1 MRLIAMKFSG
11 FGPYKGEYA
20 IDFTALMRSRM
31 FLIDGETGAGKTT
44 ILDCLTFALY
54 GVISGSETDSLNA
67 AGDGQRVRSK
77 FLMND
82 RAETYVDLIF
92 QVGDGYYEVRRTPA
106 YDQPKTRGEGTT
118 KRNATGKLMR
128 LSQGIADLTR
138 ENRNDPERYF
148 AYAEQPRH
156 AEEVATR
163 AREVSVEVTRLIG
176 LNREQFSRTVMLAQ
190 GRFAMFLAAK
200 PEDRTKLVKDLFG
213 AQIYQNIQDELVTRR
228 KATQNEVD
236 QSSNR
241 LTDTIHTAKTE
252 ASRILEQRGYDV
264 TALELLSNPQWGLDR
279 DDAGKLAFPARGPK
293 EIRKTLRTTVTRVE
307 TEVEKLVRQGNNEY
321 EQARQTLDG
330 TRARFDTAT
339 ALRQAAEQEKNDAD
353 TLTTLHGEDAKNET
367 SRTRLSRALA
377 AQPIIRLEQ
386 AVDALGEKQERLA
399 EQAAELKHR
408 LAQYP
413 AAAELESRREQALRE
428 AAGAETARRDLE
440 QADAHEQLIHAAE
453 QVKREHAQAQNT
465 LEHARSAQQ
474 ESQQKLADLPSRE
487 NVDQQLQ
494 DIAEQLGAAT
504 ALDTELVQARR
515 VLDHAKKAE
524 RIACNIPKLEQRRQE
539 AADALQAAEN
549 TVRIVEANIR
559 QSGAAK
565 YAAQLTDGEPCPVC
579 GSREH
584 PAPAVTPS
592 SQHGIDELDELKQR
606 VEEKR
611 EADTQAQA
619 ALRDAEHDLDTHRE
633 QAEHQSVEQAQEHI
647 DGILARID
655 ALDELRDRQSEL
667 RDTAAAITAADKQTQ
682 QARNEL
688 TAAEANAKAAAATM
702 RDAERQAQP
711 YTMASIE
718 QERADARARLEN
730 AQQQET
736 IAEQL
741 KQRLDAR
748 NTLDKQLT
756 QANAQAQA
764 AADATTAAAGELA
777 QALAAETRFDSIE
790 EARQAA
796 MSETEQNALRQS
808 IRRHENQTSIAQAA
822 LQRSRTALRETLDH
836 IAEHSE
842 TALKDLIG
850 AAAYDTVQET
860 APDAANG
867 ATSRHHGEAADATAN
882 ATDSAAVGATADMT
896 DQSYSDE
903 TGEADETDETG
914 TPIAYM
920 NTGEPTALGT
930 AIEHIDLAALDQHVC
945 EAQERADAAGTRI
958 GTLQAMRQNWTERS
972 TAMLD
977 CADAWADLTARFAPL
992 QRMAALANADRG
1004 TLAAS
1009 NGLTLITYAVT
1020 ERFRDVLD
1028 RANELLN
1035 DIQGGIYELR
1045 LDDTEIRKGAGK
1057 TGLDITIFD
1066 RRTEEERNPGTLS
1079 GGETFFVSL
1088 ALALALAD
1096 IIQAENGGMSMDTLF
1111 VDEGF
1116 GSLSQDYLSDVM
1128 DMLRRISRTRDVG
1141 IISHVDWLKDQ
1152 IAERISVSRVT
1163 PDGESRLEVIA

>member
-20 IDFTALMRSRM
+20 IDFTALTRSRM

-54 GVISGSETDSLNA
+54 GVISGSETDNLNA

-128 LSQGIADLTR
+128 LGQGIAELAK

-163 AREVSVEVTRLIG
+163 AREVGVEVTRLIG

-228 KATQNEVD
+228 KAMQNEVD

-264 TALELLSNPQWGLDR
+264 TALELLSNQQWGLDR
-279 DDAGKLAFPARGPK
+279 DDAGKLAFPARGPD

-307 TEVEKLVRQGNNEY
+307 TEAEKLVRQGNNEY

-330 TRARFDTAT
+330 TRARFDNAT

-353 TLTTLHGEDAKNET
+353 SLTKLHGEDAKNET
-367 SRTRLSRALA
+367 SRIRLSRALA

-386 AVDALGEKQERLA
+386 AVDALSEKQERLA
-399 EQAAELKHR
+399 EQAAELKQR

-440 QADAHEQLIHAAE
+440 QADAHEQLIHVAE
-453 QVKREHAQAQNT
+453 QAKREHAQAQNT

-487 NVDQQLQ
+487 DVDRQLQ
-494 DIAEQLGAAT
+494 NIAEQLGAAT
-504 ALDTELVQARR
+504 AFDTELIQAKR

-524 RIACNIPKLEQRRQE
+524 RIAGNIPKLEQRRQE

-549 TVRIVEANIR
+549 TVRIVEASIR
-559 QSGAAK
+559 QSGAAQ

-592 SQHGIDELDELKQR
+592 SQHGTDELDELKQR

-619 ALRDAEHDLDTHRE
+619 ALREAEHDLDTHRE

-647 DGILARID
+647 DGILRRID
-655 ALDELRDRQSEL
+655 ALDELRDRQAEL
-667 RDTAAAITAADKQTQ
+667 RETAAAITAADKQTQ
-682 QARNEL
+682 QARNDL
-688 TAAEANAKAAAATM
+688 TAAEANAKAAATTM
-702 RDAERQAQP
+702 RDVERQAQP
-711 YTMASIE
+711 HTMASIE
-718 QERADARARLEN
+718 QERADARTRLEN

-741 KQRLDAR
+741 KQRLDTR

-764 AADATTAAAGELA
+764 AADATTTAAGELA
-777 QALAAETRFDSIE
+777 QALAAETRFDSVE

-808 IRRHENQTSIAQAA
+808 IRRHEDETSIAQAA
-822 LQRSRTALRETLDH
+822 LQRSRIVLRETLDH
-836 IAEHSE
+836 IAEHNE

-850 AAAYDTVQET
+850 AAAYDTAQET
-860 APDAANG
+860 ASGAANG
-867 ATSRHHGEAADATAN
+867 TTSLHHGE
-882 ATDSAAVGATADMT
+882 TDSAAVGAAADT
-896 DQSYSDE
+896 TGDAAAATTGQSYD
-903 TGEADETDETG
+903 DETDETG
-914 TPIAYM
+914 TPIAYT

-930 AIEHIDLAALDQHVC
+930 AIERIDLAALNQRVH
-945 EAQERADAAGTRI
+945 EAQEHADAAGTRI
-958 GTLQAMRQNWTERS
+958 GMLQAMRQNWAERS

-977 CADAWADLTARFAPL
+977 RADAWADLTARFAPL
-992 QRMAALANADRG
+992 QHMAALANADRG
-1004 TLAAS
+1004 TFAS
-1009 NGLTLITYAVT
+1009 DNGLTLITYAVT
-1020 ERFRDVLD
+1020 ERFHDVLD

>member
-20 IDFTALMRSRM
+20 IDFTALTRSRM

-54 GVISGSETDSLNA
+54 GVISGSEADNLNA

-128 LSQGIADLTR
+128 LGQGIAELTK

-148 AYAEQPRH
+148 TYAEQPGH

-163 AREVSVEVTRLIG
+163 AREVGVEVTRLIG

-213 AQIYQNIQDELVTRR
+213 AQIYQNIQNELVERR
-228 KATQNEVD
+228 KTMQGEVT
-236 QSSNR
+236 QSSDR
-241 LTDTIHTAKTE
+241 LVDGIHATRNE
-252 ASRILEQRGYDV
+252 ASHILEQRGYDV
-264 TALELLSNPQWGLDR
+264 TSMELLSNPQWGLDR
-279 DDAGKLAFPARGPK
+279 DDAGKLAFPARGPE
-293 EIRKTLRTTVTRVE
+293 EIRDTVRTTVIRVE
-307 TEVEKLVRQGNNEY
+307 IEAGKLVGQGKDEY
-321 EQARQTLDG
+321 DKAR
-330 TRARFDTAT
+330 RALADRRERRDDAT
-339 ALRQAAEQEKNDAD
+339 VLLQAAGGEKTDIEALN
-353 TLTTLHGEDAKNET
+353 TLHGQDEQYET
-367 SRTRLSRALA
+367 SRTRLARSLA
-377 AQPIIRLEQ
+377 AQPIISLDKQ
-386 AVDALGEKQERLA
+386 TDALAEKQERLA

-408 LAQYP
+408 LAQNP
-413 AAAELESRREQALRE
+413 DAAELETLREQALRE
-428 AAGAETARRDLE
+428 AAGAETAQRDLE
-440 QADAHEQLIHAAE
+440 QADEHEQLIQTAE
-453 QVKREHAQAQNT
+453 QAKREHEKAQKA
-465 LEHARSAQQ
+465 LERARQTQQ
-474 ESQQKLADLPSRE
+474 ETQKALDDLPSRDD
-487 NVDQQLQ
+487 VDRQLQ
-494 DIAEQLGAAT
+494 SIAEQLGAAT
-504 ALDTELVQARR
+504 ALDTELAQAKR
-515 VLDHAKKAE
+515 VLGHARKAE
-524 RIACNIPKLEQRRQE
+524 QLANSIPELEQRRQE
-539 AADALQAAEN
+539 AKEALQAAER
-549 TVRIVEANIR
+549 TVRIVEEAIR
-559 QSGAAK
+559 QSGAAQ
-565 YAAQLTDGEPCPVC
+565 YSAQLKDGEPCPVC
-579 GSREH
+579 GSPEH
-584 PAPAVTPS
+584 PSPAVTPS
-592 SQHGIDELDELKQR
+592 NQHGTAELDELNQR
-606 VEEKR
+606 AAEKR
-611 EADTQAQA
+611 EADAQAQA
-619 ALRDAEHDLDTHRE
+619 MLRDAIHDLDTHRE
-633 QAEHQSVEQAQEHI
+633 QAEHQSVEQAQKHI

-655 ALDELRDRQSEL
+655 ALDDLRGRQTKL
-667 RDTAAAITAADKQTQ
+667 RDTAAAITAADKQMQ
-682 QARNEL
+682 QAKNDL
-688 TAAEANAKAAAATM
+688 TAAEANVKAAATTM

-711 YTMASIE
+711 HTTASIE
-718 QERADARARLEN
+718 TERADARARLAN
-730 AQQQET
+730 ARKQGT
-736 IAEQL
+736 LAEQL
-741 KQRLDAR
+741 KQQIDTR
-748 NTLDKQLT
+748 NTLDKQLA
-756 QANAQAQA
+756 QVDAQAKA
-764 AADATTAAAGELA
+764 AADATTAAADELA
-777 QALAAETRFDSIE
+777 HALATEPLFDSVE

-796 MSETEQNALRQS
+796 MTEEEQHTLRQA
-808 IRRHENQTSIAQAA
+808 IRKHEDATNIAQAA
-822 LQRSRTALRETLDH
+822 LRRSRAALRKALDGIACRDDTALT
-836 IAEHSE
+836 
-842 TALKDLIG
+842 DLIG
-850 AAAYDTVQET
+850 ATTYDGLNDIENIDDLDDSDDGGTV
-860 APDAANG
+860 
-867 ATSRHHGEAADATAN
+867 
-882 ATDSAAVGATADMT
+882 
-896 DQSYSDE
+896 
-903 TGEADETDETG
+903 
-914 TPIAYM
+914 PIAY
-920 NTGEPTALGT
+920 TDAGEPTPLGA
-930 AIEHIDLAALDQHVC
+930 AIERIDRVALNQHVR
-945 EAQERADAAGTRI
+945 EAEERADAAGTRI
-958 GTLQAMRQNWTERS
+958 GTLQAMRRNWTERS

-977 CADAWADLTARFAPL
+977 RADAWADLTARFAPL
-992 QRMAALANADRG
+992 QHMAALANADRG
-1004 TLAAS
+1004 TFAS
-1009 NGLTLITYAVT
+1009 DNGLTLITYAVT

>member
-20 IDFTALMRSRM
+20 IDFTALTRSRM

-54 GVISGSETDSLNA
+54 GVISGSEADNLNA

-118 KRNATGKLMR
+118 KRNATGKLVR

-148 AYAEQPRH
+148 TYAEQPRH

-163 AREVSVEVTRLIG
+163 AREVGVEVARLIG

-213 AQIYQNIQDELVTRR
+213 AQIYQNIQNELVERR
-228 KATQNEVD
+228 KTMQGEVT
-236 QSSNR
+236 QSSDR
-241 LTDTIHTAKTE
+241 LVDGIHATRNE
-252 ASRILEQRGYDV
+252 ASHILEQRGYDV
-264 TALELLSNPQWGLDR
+264 TSMELLSNPQWGLDR
-279 DDAGKLAFPARGPK
+279 DDAGKLAFPARGPE
-293 EIRKTLRTTVTRVE
+293 EIRDTVRTTVIRVE
-307 TEVEKLVRQGNNEY
+307 IEAGKLVGQGKDEY
-321 EQARQTLDG
+321 DKAR
-330 TRARFDTAT
+330 RALADRRERRDDAT
-339 ALRQAAEQEKNDAD
+339 VLLQAAGGEKTDIEALN
-353 TLTTLHGEDAKNET
+353 TLHGQDEQYET
-367 SRTRLSRALA
+367 SRTRLARSLA
-377 AQPIIRLEQ
+377 AQPIISLDKQ
-386 AVDALGEKQERLA
+386 TDALAEKQERLA

-408 LAQYP
+408 LAQNP
-413 AAAELESRREQALRE
+413 DAAELETLREQALRE
-428 AAGAETARRDLE
+428 AAGAETAQRDLE
-440 QADAHEQLIHAAE
+440 QADEHEQLIQTAE
-453 QVKREHAQAQNT
+453 QAKREHEKAQKA
-465 LEHARSAQQ
+465 LERARQTQQ
-474 ESQQKLADLPSRE
+474 ETQKALDDLPSRDD
-487 NVDQQLQ
+487 VDRQLQ
-494 DIAEQLGAAT
+494 SIAEQLGAAT
-504 ALDTELVQARR
+504 ALDTELAQAKR
-515 VLDHAKKAE
+515 VLGHARKAE
-524 RIACNIPKLEQRRQE
+524 QLANSIPELEQRRQE
-539 AADALQAAEN
+539 AKEALQAAER
-549 TVRIVEANIR
+549 TVRIVEEAIR
-559 QSGAAK
+559 QSGAAQ
-565 YAAQLTDGEPCPVC
+565 YSAQLKDGEPCPVC
-579 GSREH
+579 GSPEH
-584 PAPAVTPS
+584 PSPAVTPS
-592 SQHGIDELDELKQR
+592 NQHGTAELDELNQR
-606 VEEKR
+606 AAEKR
-611 EADTQAQA
+611 EADAQAQA
-619 ALRDAEHDLDTHRE
+619 MLRDAIHDLDTHRE
-633 QAEHQSVEQAQEHI
+633 QAEHQSVEQAQKHI

-655 ALDELRDRQSEL
+655 ALDDLRGRQTKL
-667 RDTAAAITAADKQTQ
+667 RDTAAAITAADKQMQ
-682 QARNEL
+682 QAKNDL
-688 TAAEANAKAAAATM
+688 TAAEANVKAAATTM

-711 YTMASIE
+711 HTMASIE

-748 NTLDKQLT
+748 SMLDKQLA
-756 QANAQAQA
+756 QANAQAQV

-777 QALAAETRFDSIE
+777 QALAAETRFDSVE

-808 IRRHENQTSIAQAA
+808 IRRHEDETSIAQAA
-822 LQRSRTALRETLDH
+822 LQRSRIVLRETLDH

-850 AAAYDTVQET
+850 ASAYDTVQET
-860 APDAANG
+860 APDEANG
-867 ATSRHHGEAADATAN
+867 ATSLHHGE
-882 ATDSAAVGATADMT
+882 TDSAAVGAAADT
-896 DQSYSDE
+896 TGDAAAATTGQSYD
-903 TGEADETDETG
+903 DETDETG
-914 TPIAYM
+914 TPIAYT

-930 AIEHIDLAALDQHVC
+930 AIERIDLAALNQRVH
-945 EAQERADAAGTRI
+945 EAQEHADAAGTRI
-958 GTLQAMRQNWTERS
+958 GMLKAMRQNWAERS

-977 CADAWADLTARFAPL
+977 RADAWADLTARFAPL
-992 QRMAALANADRG
+992 QHMAALANADRG
-1004 TLAAS
+1004 TFAS
-1009 NGLTLITYAVT
+1009 DNGLTLITYAVT
-1020 ERFRDVLD
+1020 ERFHDVLD